1 MKGLFKPTL
10 FALCF
15 LSSHLYFVNEAFAN
29 EAPTSVEVL
38 LNARV
43 MNIESVPELEDVEPP
58 TSVPDNN
65 GETDYSWTNSE
76 ELLKKLKI
84 NDSITPE
91 TTNLLG
97 EQINLDTGTVSFSY
111 TDVSLPG
118 NFDLPVEITRTYKGR
133 QSMLNSELPMG
144 DWDLDIPMI
153 TTKVMWASGGHY
165 SAPWDSGL
173 ICSNHEKEARTT

>member
-1 MKGLFKPTL
+1 
-10 FALCF
+10 
-15 LSSHLYFVNEAFAN
+15 
-29 EAPTSVEVL
+29 
-38 LNARV
+38 
-43 MNIESVPELEDVEPP
+43 MNIESVPELEDVDPP
-58 TSVPDNN
+58 SAVPDDG

-97 EQINLDTGTVSFSY
+97 EQINLDTGTISFSH

-153 TTKVMWASGGHY
+153 TTEVMGHQVGITQRLGI
-165 SAPWDSGL
+165 AD
-173 ICSNHEKEARTT
+173 